1 MNSNSNNNKSNNN
14 KSNISVQQNTSKST
28 IENNLLKA
36 SLIPMLSIKNIINGA
51 TDSVIAW
58 VILLI
63 IVGFIFIV

>member
-1 MNSNSNNNKSNNN
+1 MNSNSNSNKSN
-14 KSNISVQQNTSKST
+14 SNIQQNNTKST

-36 SLIPMLSIKNIINGA
+36 SLIPMLSIKNIINGT

>member
-1 MNSNSNNNKSNNN
+1 MNSNSNSNKSN
-14 KSNISVQQNTSKST
+14 SSIQQNTTKST

-36 SLIPMLSIKNIINGA
+36 SLIPMLSIKNIINGT

>member
-1 MNSNSNNNKSNNN
+1 MNSNSNSNKSN
-14 KSNISVQQNTSKST
+14 SSIQQNTTKST

>member
-1 MNSNSNNNKSNNN
+1 MNNNSNSNKSN
-14 KSNISVQQNTSKST
+14 SNIQQNNTKST

-36 SLIPMLSIKNIINGA
+36 SLIPMLSIKNIING
-51 TDSVIAW
+51 TSDNVIAW